1 MINMK
6 MFSSVEDLSKLTG
19 LPTDNGNKALW
30 DAGFDLDDWD
40 VGFQCDKPLV
50 NATGEGE
57 DTWCE
62 PASDECHWL
71 VYVMDIYCCVFR
83 EYEYDSKYYYMVYHA

>member
-6 MFSSVEDLSKLTG
+6 MFSTVDELSKLTG
-19 LPTDNGNKALW
+19 LPTDNGNQALW
-30 DAGFDLDDWD
+30 KAGFNLDDWD

-57 DTWCE
+57 DMRCE
-62 PASDECHWL
+62 PANDNCHWL
-71 VYVMDIYCCVFR
+71 VYAMGAYCCGFR
-83 EYEYDSKYYYMVYHA
+83 EYEYDGKYYYMVYHA